1 MKFTTLY
8 LLIFLFCFCS
18 EAQGQTKTTLI
29 TGVVKTEL
37 GELVPYT
44 TIFISKIKQKNHVL
58 ASAQSNSKGE
68 FQITLSVPN
77 DSIAVHITHINI
89 DPVTIL
95 CKNISQKI
103 DVIVQE
109 RTNQLEDVVV
119 KSPKVYAN
127 GDTVNYRVS
136 AFQQAN
142 DSSIGQVLQRLPGIT
157 VSNIGQISY
166 KGMPIKNF
174 YIEGLD
180 LMKGRYGIATNNI
193 DPSNISTI
201 QVLENHQDI
210 KALKDLKPEE
220 RASINLKLKNGVKGI
235 FNLIATLGVG
245 TDKKVVWDNE
255 LIATYFKRNSQLL
268 GTYKGNNSGN
278 DLEIELRSFDEGGTR
293 YKTTVL
299 SEMTMPS
306 TPSIGK
312 RYYYFNQSHTS
323 TFNHVRRVGS
333 NGELGLNIALLKDKD
348 KRSLQ
353 ATSTTYLAN
362 GERNII
368 HEGIDGLLYKR
379 IGYGTITY
387 MLNSNHCYVKEQLK
401 SELTSTNGH
410 SDVQIGNKVAQF
422 SKMRRYA
429 FQNTLHFT
437 YRTSNNHGIDFFSKV
452 NLEKR
457 PHQLSVA
464 SNFFPEILL
473 NDDMFQQVHR
483 SNISTENKLDLLSAL
498 VLGHLTVH
506 PFALFNYS
514 VDKLNSSLQQYQND
528 ILLNTTNIGLGLTAN
543 YKWRKTHFDFLLSSA
558 YRLYR
563 LRNQQAGLSSL
574 KQKIATEPSLSLRYA
589 IDGFHELKCG
599 FGMGYAHPSIETLY
613 GNYIL
618 TNYRQL
624 SIYESN
630 ELFFAQVNRTNLTYN
645 YKNIVSMWFA
655 GVDLTWVNYHPE
667 VLYGATYDGVSE
679 KITSKSIDEVS
690 NSYSVILQ
698 SSKGFDWKK
707 TKISVDAKYTYFD
720 SPLLQQE
727 QILRYSGNSY
737 STSLSLNS
745 SPFNW
750 MSVLYSSG
758 LYISKSKMQFGGAIP
773 TIKTLRSNF
782 TMDFFLPKGINLRMK
797 AIHYYNNLNN
807 KDKSFFLGDIDIN
820 YTIKRWYFSLA
831 FDNIFN
837 RKMYVN
843 STSSDLHENITFYHI
858 RPRTFM
864 FRVRYRI
871 L

>member
-1 MKFTTLY
+1 MKFTTLS
-8 LLIFLFCFCS
+8 LLIFLLCSYS

-37 GELVPYT
+37 GEFVPYT
-44 TIFISKIKQKNHVL
+44 TIFISKVKQKNCVL
-58 ASAQSNSKGE
+58 ASGQSDSKGE
-68 FQITLSVPN
+68 FHIALSVPN
-77 DSIAVHITHINI
+77 DSIALHITHISFE
-89 DPVTIL
+89 PVTIL

-109 RTNQLEDVVV
+109 RANQLKDVVV

-142 DSSIGQVLQRLPGIT
+142 DLSIGQVLQRLPGIT

-193 DPSNISTI
+193 DPNSISTV

-220 RASINLKLKNGVKGI
+220 RASINLKLKSEVKEI

-245 TDKKVVWDNE
+245 SDKKALWDNE
-255 LIATYFKRNSQLL
+255 LIATCFKRNSQLL
-268 GTYKGNNSGN
+268 ATYKGNNSGN

-293 YKTTVL
+293 YKTTAL
-299 SEMTMPS
+299 TEMTMPS
-306 TPSIGK
+306 TPGIGK
-312 RYYYFNQSHTS
+312 RYYYFNQSHTA
-323 TFNHVRRVGS
+323 TFNHVSRIGS
-333 NGELGLNIALLKDKD
+333 NGELGLNIAFLKDKD
-348 KRSLQ
+348 ERTLQ
-353 ATSTTYLAN
+353 ATTTTYLAN
-362 GERNII
+362 GKRNII
-368 HEGIDGLLYKR
+368 NESIDGLLYKR
-379 IGYGTITY
+379 VGYGTITY
-387 MLNSNHCYVKEQLK
+387 MLNSNHYYVKEQLK

-410 SDVQIGNKVAQF
+410 SDVQIGNKVTQF
-422 SKMRRYA
+422 SKMNSYA
-429 FQNTLHFT
+429 VQNTLHFT
-437 YRTSNNHGIDFFSKV
+437 YRTSNNHGIDFFLKV
-452 NLEKR
+452 NFEKR
-457 PHQLSVA
+457 PHQLSVS
-464 SNFFPEILL
+464 SNFFPEILSD
-473 NDDMFQQVHR
+473 DDMLQQVNR

-498 VLGHLTVH
+498 VWGRLTVQ
-506 PFALFNYS
+506 PFALFNIS
-514 VDKLNSSLQQYQND
+514 VDKLSSSLQQYQND
-528 ILLNTTNIGLGLTAN
+528 ISLKTTNVGMGLTAN
-543 YKWRKTHFDFLLSSA
+543 YKLGKTYFDFLLSGI
-558 YRLYR
+558 YRLYS
-563 LRNQQAGLSSL
+563 LRDQQIGLSSL
-574 KQKIATEPSLSLRYA
+574 KQKIVTEPSLSIKYA
-589 IDGFHELKCG
+589 INGFHELKFG
-599 FGMGYAHPSIETLY
+599 FGMGYANPSIETLY

-630 ELFFAQVNRTNLTYN
+630 ELFYAQINRTNLTYN

-655 GVDLTWVNYHPE
+655 GVDLTWVNYHPD
-667 VLYGATYDGVSE
+667 VLYGTTYDGVSE
-679 KITSKSIDEVS
+679 KITSRSTDEVS
-690 NSYSVILQ
+690 NSYSVILR

-707 TKISVDAKYTYFD
+707 TKISVEAKYTHFD

-737 STSLSLNS
+737 STNLSLNS

-750 MSVLYSSG
+750 MSVAYSSG
-758 LYISKSKMQFGGAIP
+758 LYVSKLKMQFGGSTP
-773 TIKTLRSNF
+773 TIKTLRNNF
-782 TMDFFLPKGINLRMK
+782 TMNFYLPKGIDLRMK
-797 AIHYYNNLNN
+797 AVHYYNNLNN

-820 YTIKRWYFSLA
+820 YSIKRWYFSLA

-843 STSSDLHENITFYHI
+843 STSSDLRENMTFYHI
-858 RPRTFM
+858 RPRTFI